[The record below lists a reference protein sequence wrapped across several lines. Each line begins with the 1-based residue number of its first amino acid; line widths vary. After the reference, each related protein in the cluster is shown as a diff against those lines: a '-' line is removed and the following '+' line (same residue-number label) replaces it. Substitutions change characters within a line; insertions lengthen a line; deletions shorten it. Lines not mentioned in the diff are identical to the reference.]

1 MLETV
6 DDLREQNR
14 RLKQII
20 ALLECER
27 DRWRQLAHDCTNG
40 LAAVVDSHEAREQT
54 QVTLNTEYLSARD
67 ADARHV

>member
-27 DRWRQLAHDCTNG
+27 DRWRQLAHD
-40 LAAVVDSHEAREQT
+40 VVRGVASISETHEAREGQ
-54 QVTLNTEYLSARD
+54 QVALNTDYLSSREAQTRG
-67 ADARHV
+67 A